1 MDREKIIAGVFR
13 VFKKVLGITLQ
24 AGQEYNARDIAGWD
38 SLNHVILIRE
48 LEKEFNLEIDLFE
61 ALELTG
67 IRPIIGFIEMKSRL
81 HDPS

>member
-1 MDREKIIAGVFR
+1 MDKERIIAGVTR

-24 AGQEYNARDIAGWD
+24 TGQEYLARDIAGWD

-48 LEKEFNLEIDLFE
+48 LEKEFELEIDLFE

-67 IRPIIGFIEMKSRL
+67 TRSIVDFIEMKIRL
-81 HDPS
+81 NDHS